1 MSLRKKIAYDR
12 HSNFLGIVTGG
23 HKRDRITQ
31 RYAVD
36 PFAGLLI
43 AGEVGRWGGV
53 AGGRRFSPFSPFSI

>member
-1 MSLRKKIAYDR
+1 MTVLVAVIQEY
-12 HSNFLGIVTGG
+12 LGI
-23 HKRDRITQ
+23 
-31 RYAVD
+31 AVD